1 MKTNNNINT
10 YIEHMLRFVRNCTSM
25 PNWGDDVYTMSFHV
39 FILNSW
45 TKRNE
50 SNFLNV
56 TEPD

>member
-39 FILNSW
+39 FN
-45 TKRNE
+45 
-50 SNFLNV
+50 
-56 TEPD
+56 